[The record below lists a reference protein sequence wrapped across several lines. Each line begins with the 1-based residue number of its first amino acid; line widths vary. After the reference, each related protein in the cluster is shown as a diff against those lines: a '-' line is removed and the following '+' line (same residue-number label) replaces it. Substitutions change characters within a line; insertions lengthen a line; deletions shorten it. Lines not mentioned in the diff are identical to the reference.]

1 MSAPIELTPDE
12 CRCLKQLAAGTDAE
26 RTCSRTVF
34 ERLQEKG
41 LVEITVQAL
50 PMFPL
55 GRRYRLTPLGVQI
68 VKSLP

>member
-1 MSAPIELTPDE
+1 MGIPVELTPDE
-12 CRCLKQLAAGTDAE
+12 RRCLKQLSGGTDAE
-26 RTCSRTVF
+26 RACSRAIL

-55 GRRYRLTPLGVQI
+55 GRHYRITPLGKQV
-68 VKSLP
+68 VRNLP